1 VHVDSDVQLVELWDA
16 EEKSTR
22 SGEMMG
28 RGGDE
33 CGQGAKGVEAIG
45 DVDKAF
51 LIIIAV
57 AGACAD

>member
-1 VHVDSDVQLVELWDA
+1 MYVDSDVQLVELRDT

-22 SGEMMG
+22 SWEMVG

-33 CGQGAKGVEAIG
+33 GGQGAKGVEAIG

-57 AGACAD
+57 ACACAD